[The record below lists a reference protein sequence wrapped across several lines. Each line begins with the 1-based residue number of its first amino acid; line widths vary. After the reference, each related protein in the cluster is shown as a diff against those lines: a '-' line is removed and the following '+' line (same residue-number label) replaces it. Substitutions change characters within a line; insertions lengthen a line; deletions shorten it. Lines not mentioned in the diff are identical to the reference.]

1 MAGYRR
7 PGNYRRR
14 RNGRLKLAATAAG
27 ALAVVSIVAVVI
39 IALAGR
45 SGEDR
50 VAKAAPASAASAMP
64 TPVASTA
71 EPVPSPD
78 AVPTQE
84 PTTEPTAEPV
94 RAAGYVS
101 VQPTPTQEGY
111 LPIYRK
117 GETDE
122 KVMCI
127 TVDDFWQF
135 ENARKIIELAVQN
148 DAKLTLFPIG
158 VNVLREELKDTLIY
172 AYEQGMEFEN
182 HTYEHEGLYRM
193 NDKKMARQVYLQNL
207 ALNSVLGVEYQQH
220 FFRPKGGDGR
230 DDQRTHEY
238 ISQLGMYGIAYWT
251 VSDSVDIDWLL
262 ANMAPGNIYL
272 FHTTDTDLAELE
284 VFIPAAIEAGYKL
297 VTLNEMFG
305 LPENE
310 VRELTRPIKEYEIP
324 QLEEFELQ
332 PRIYKEGDYM
342 WQVNVIQQRLAELGY
357 LKVEPDGIYGD
368 STEKA
373 VKAFQSANG
382 LKASGNANLK
392 TQAALF
398 SDDAK
403 KK

>member
-7 PGNYRRR
+7 PGSYGRR
-14 RNGRLKLAATAAG
+14 RNSYLKLAAAAAG
-27 ALAVVSIVAVVI
+27 ALLVIAIIVAVI

-45 SGEDR
+45 PKDDN
-50 VAKAAPASAASAMP
+50 VAKAAPG
-64 TPVASTA
+64 STIA
-71 EPVPSPD
+71 PSEAP
-78 AVPTQE
+78 A
-84 PTTEPTAEPV
+84 EPTAAPTQAPTEAPTIAPTQAPTEEPA
-94 RAAGYVS
+94 RAGGYVS
-101 VQPTPTQEGY
+101 VLPTPTQEGY
-111 LPIYRK
+111 LPVFRK

-135 ENARKIIELAVQN
+135 ENARKIIELAVRN

-158 VNVLREELKDTLIY
+158 LNVLRDELKDTLIY
-172 AYEQGMEFEN
+172 AYENGMELEN

-193 NDKKMARQVYLQNL
+193 NDKKMARQIYLQNL

-238 ISQLGMYGIAYWT
+238 IKQLGMYGIAYWT
-251 VSDSVDIDWLL
+251 VSDSVEIDELL

-284 VFIPAAIEAGYKL
+284 VFIPAAIEAGYRF

-305 LPENE
+305 FPENE
-310 VRELTRPIKEYEIP
+310 VKELAGPIKDYEIP
-324 QLEEFELQ
+324 QLQEYELT
-332 PRIYKEGDYM
+332 PRVYKEGDYM
-342 WQVNVIQQRLAELGY
+342 WQVNLIQQRLVELGY
-357 LKVEPDGIYGD
+357 LDVDPDGIFGD
-368 STEKA
+368 STERA
-373 VKAFQSANG
+373 IKAFQNANG
-382 LKASGNANLK
+382 LKANGNANLK

-398 SDDAK
+398 SEDAK